1 MVAFLIQFA
10 SLFAIALWVG
20 AGAGI
25 GFLVAPA
32 IFQRAGSPK
41 LAGEIVGE
49 ILSRFDTFVA
59 IAGPIAC
66 LATFLEMAATPNAA
80 RTLGLKLALV
90 VAMLGLALYSRFAIL
105 PQIHQARR
113 ELGENFDQ
121 LDRSDPRRRAF
132 GRLHGYSVLCMLTEL
147 VLGALAI
154 GLTVIAATTTPH
166 R

>member
-1 MVAFLIQFA
+1 MVTFLIHFA

-32 IFQRAGSPK
+32 VFQRAGSPK
-41 LAGEIVGE
+41 LAGEIVAE
-49 ILSRFDTFVA
+49 ILGRFDRFVWV
-59 IAGPIAC
+59 AGPVAC
-66 LATFLEMAATPNAA
+66 LATFLEMAATPSAA

-105 PQIHQARR
+105 PQIRQARL
-113 ELGENFDQ
+113 ELGDNFDR
-121 LDRSDPRRRAF
+121 LDRADPRRRAF
-132 GRLHGYSVLCMLTEL
+132 GRLHGFSVLCMLMEL

-154 GLTVIAATTTPH
+154 GLTVMTATAIQ